1 MNSQGKNAVCLV
13 AMLATCLASCS
24 STKSSELELAAARA
38 AIDNAKAERAY
49 KCAKQI
55 FLAAQSVMR
64 EANQLAEAGEHDAA
78 RAKAEEAERLALQ
91 ARNASPPGC
100 DAPPKPVARSNPNP
114 DLSASASSNV
124 SRNMELGEAL
134 ETIYFDY
141 NQAHIREDSK
151 TVLSKIAEIMA
162 SDAEQGL
169 EIEGHCDA
177 RGSTEYNL
185 HLGERRAR
193 SVRKYLVTQGVRP
206 TRLQIISYGEERPI
220 DLGETESAHQKNR
233 RAELK
238 SR

>member
-1 MNSQGKNAVCLV
+1 MKHSSTIFVRTLLILASCLV
-13 AMLATCLASCS
+13 SCS
-24 STKSSELELAAARA
+24 STKSAELELAAARA
-38 AIDNAKAERAY
+38 AIDAAENERAA

-64 EANQLAEAGEHDAA
+64 EANALAEKGEHDAA
-78 RAKAEEAERLALQ
+78 RAKAEEAERLAGQ
-91 ARNASPPGC
+91 AKNASPPGC
-100 DAPPKPVARSNPNP
+100 DDPPAPVVRKNPNP
-114 DLSASASSNV
+114 DLSASSSSNV
-124 SRNMELGEAL
+124 GRNIDLTEAL

-141 NQAHIREDSK
+141 NLAHIREDSK
-151 TVLSKIAEIMA
+151 TVLSQIAEIMA
-162 SDAEQGL
+162 SDGEQTL

-193 SVRKYLVTQGVRP
+193 SVRKYLVTQGVSPR
-206 TRLQIISYGEERPI
+206 RLEIISYGEERPV